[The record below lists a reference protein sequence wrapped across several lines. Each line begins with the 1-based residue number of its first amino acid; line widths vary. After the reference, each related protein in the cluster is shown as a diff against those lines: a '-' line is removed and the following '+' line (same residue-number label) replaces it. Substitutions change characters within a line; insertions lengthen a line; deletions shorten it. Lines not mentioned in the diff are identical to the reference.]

1 MTTNAATAAASSKRS
16 KKDFDGERRSKR
28 KTKVKSGKRRR
39 LRDESDSSPSSGT
52 DEDPRPR
59 RMRAKKS
66 ERRKRA
72 AKNASTKLK
81 RSKKRAS
88 RKRRY
93 RSLSPSSD
101 YSDRSCST
109 CRSSSSGS
117 SSVSRSPPPKS
128 RLKERSRSRGRGRDG
143 DSERG
148 RSLRQRRRRRTTSND
163 GTRKSRYRSRSCSTC
178 AGSKSSGP
186 SGSRTGKQYEEIEGQ
201 KQLRSE
207 LPVEDGRE
215 VVEAGISG
223 NDVVSD
229 GIIQAYD
236 DFDRYDGRRSDN
248 DQEFHERHERDDWA
262 YAINN
267 QLAGGTVADK
277 QTVGNAGVG
286 KDDFALKKSE
296 DNSGGMESTDLESQL
311 RQKALENFKKF
322 QRSLSGNTRSPGH
335 KEDEPKQSQC
345 HNEAQNDLA
354 NTRILEWQESI
365 IKGEVRP
372 SKCRVRSVVKLPD
385 EEDTSVHALGQPYS
399 NENSGEVNNSGLDIN
414 EGQKNV
420 VQLKRIIETTSN
432 EASLVQL
439 KKIKETS
446 NEASLNTS
454 PMKEKQ
460 ENINASSLNGITQDA
475 DINQSSG
482 QPTLSLPSQQNLDSG
497 HENKEDTGSQ
507 FQQKTFSRM
516 HEGEVVEVSYK
527 VYIPKRTPAL
537 ARRQLQR

>member
-1 MTTNAATAAASSKRS
+1 MMTNAATAAAASSRRS

-28 KTKVKSGKRRR
+28 KAKAKSGKRRR

-59 RMRAKKS
+59 RTRAKKS

-72 AKNASTKLK
+72 PRNASTKLK
-81 RSKKRAS
+81 RSKKRVS
-88 RKRRY
+88 RKKRY
-93 RSLSPSSD
+93 RSLSPSSG
-101 YSDRSCST
+101 YSSRSCST

-117 SSVSRSPPPKS
+117 SSVSRSPPPKA

-143 DSERG
+143 ESERG
-148 RSLRQRRRRRTTSND
+148 RSRRRRRRTTSND
-163 GTRKSRYRSRSCSTC
+163 GIRKSRNRSRSFSTC
-178 AGSKSSGP
+178 AGSWNSGP
-186 SGSRTGKQYEEIEGQ
+186 SGCRSSKKYEEMEGQ
-201 KQLRSE
+201 MQLRSKS
-207 LPVEDGRE
+207 PVEDGRE
-215 VVEAGISG
+215 VVEVSG

-248 DQEFHERHERDDWA
+248 DQEFHGSHERDDWA
-262 YAINN
+262 YAMDN
-267 QLAGGTVADK
+267 QLVGGTVAEK
-277 QTVGNAGVG
+277 HTVGNAGVG
-286 KDDFALKKSE
+286 KDDFAPKEGE
-296 DNSGGMESTDLESQL
+296 DNSGTESVNLESQL

-335 KEDEPKQSQC
+335 QEDEAKQSQC
-345 HNEAQNDLA
+345 HNEAQTDLA
-354 NTRILEWQESI
+354 NTRILEWQQSI
-365 IKGEVRP
+365 IKGEVWP
-372 SKCRVRSVVKLPD
+372 SKCRVRSVVILPD
-385 EEDTSVHALGQPYS
+385 EEDTSGLALRQPYS

-420 VQLKRIIETTSN
+420 VQLKRIIETSN

-460 ENINASSLNGITQDA
+460 EKNINASSLNSITKDA
-475 DINQSSG
+475 DMNQPSG
-482 QPTLSLPSQQNLDSG
+482 QPTLLLSSQQNFDSG
-497 HENKEDTGSQ
+497 NENKEDTGSQ

-527 VYIPKRTPAL
+527 VYIPKRAPAL
-537 ARRQLQR
+537 ARRQLER